1 MHPFGAFCGLTNE
14 GFCWFRAWSVRRKTL
29 EMLLRAHQAEV
40 YRYVKYLGA
49 GDDLAQD
56 LVQETFLTTFRDS
69 PPPSLDD
76 ARRSG
81 AWLRGIARNLLLRHW
96 AKEKRSPVTIDGP
109 MLEQAEEVWA
119 ATFTGGDDGSQYLEA
134 LRECLKAVPA
144 RGREILDL
152 RYAEKKTRR
161 EIADA
166 LSMTVDGIKSALQRI
181 RARLSKCVRARLR
194 LEGA

>member
-1 MHPFGAFCGLTNE
+1 
-14 GFCWFRAWSVRRKTL
+14 
-29 EMLLRAHQAEV
+29 MLLRAHQAEL

-49 GDDLAQD
+49 GGHLAED
-56 LVQETFLTTFRDS
+56 IVQETFLTTFRDS
-69 PPPSLDD
+69 PPPALGDV
-76 ARRSG
+76 RRRG

-96 AKEKRSPVTIDGP
+96 EREKRSPVRADSSS
-109 MLEQAEEVWA
+109 LEQAEQVWA
-119 ATFTGGDDGSQYLEA
+119 ATFPRGNDGSLYLQA
-134 LRECLKAVPA
+134 LRECLKEIPA

-152 RYAEKKTRR
+152 RYAGKKSRR
-161 EIADA
+161 EIAHV